1 MGAMDRPA
9 GVVVPAADAVSAVV
23 DAHGVVRAWSSGAA
37 RLLGHEAQEVVG
49 RSAAALAAQDVGA
62 LAAHCAAERCGWHG
76 WLALRHRDGA
86 VIPAEVMAYPAED
99 GGGSTTWLLHA
110 ATAETGGDYHQ
121 LLEWAIDQ
129 SASSLG
135 IYGLDGR
142 VRYVNATVLRDLGV
156 SREDTF
162 GRHLEDIV
170 RQSQALRSDTRLT
183 ESEYEESARSLA
195 RVSELIREVARR
207 NESCRE
213 EVAVPRRGA
222 PRRITW
228 SLDISPVRDPSGAVR
243 GVFVAATDVTEQSL
257 ARQRLNLLNTAG
269 DRIGSTLDVNR
280 TAQELAAT
288 LVPELCDSA
297 TIDLLPEVAAGGEPP
312 AIAPGSPNK
321 SITLRRAAHQSVHE
335 GIPESVVPV
344 GQLGTY
350 PEYSPPARCLLS
362 GRPFVQDLPSP
373 EFERWIDEDPERR
386 KRARAYGYHSVMTVP
401 LRARGT
407 VLGTALLLRSR
418 EESFVQDDVLLAGE
432 LCARAAVSVDNAR
445 RYARERGTALAL
457 QRSLLPQQLHG
468 QVAVHVASRYL
479 PAGGRA
485 GVGGDWFD
493 VIPLSGTRVALVIGD
508 VVGHGL
514 HASATM
520 GRLRTAVR
528 TLADVD
534 LPPDELLTHLDDLVS
549 HLAEQ
554 EGSQEPGEDPTG
566 EIGATCLYAV
576 YDPVSRQCVMA
587 SAGHAPPVIVTPE
600 GTATAIGL
608 SPGPPLGVGGLPF
621 ESVSLEL
628 PVGSLIALYT
638 NGLIDPKNREFDEG
652 QRLLREALAEP
663 SDSLGTTC
671 DRVLRTLLP
680 ERQVDDAAL
689 LVARTRALDAEHVA
703 TIELD
708 QDPALVATA
717 RKAASEQ
724 LIAWNLPEA
733 AFITELVVSE
743 LVTNAIKHAA
753 PPIRLRLIRGETS
766 LICEV
771 SDGSS
776 TAPHLRRA
784 RTFDEGGRGLLLVAQ
799 LSQQWGTRQTPTGK
813 TIWAEQQLP
822 G

>member
-1 MGAMDRPA
+1 MDRPA
-9 GVVVPAADAVSAVV
+9 GVVVPAADAASAVV
-23 DAHGVVRAWSSGAA
+23 DARGVVRAWSPGAA
-37 RLLGHEAQEVVG
+37 RLLGHQAQEVVG
-49 RSAAALAAQDVGA
+49 RSAAGLVAQDVHS
-62 LAAHCAAERCGWHG
+62 LAARCAGERCGWHG

-86 VIPAEVMAYPAED
+86 VVPAEVRAYPAED
-99 GGGSTTWLLHA
+99 GGGTTTWLLHA
-110 ATAETGGDYHQ
+110 GVTQSSADYHR

-135 IYGLDGR
+135 IYDVDAR
-142 VRYVNATVLRDLGV
+142 VRFVNATVLRDLGV
-156 SREDTF
+156 TREDSI
-162 GRHLEDIV
+162 GRHLEEIFRDSEAI
-170 RQSQALRSDTRLT
+170 RTEAGLT
-183 ESEYEESARSLA
+183 DGEFEESVRSLA
-195 RVSELIREVARR
+195 EVSELIREVARR
-207 NESCRE
+207 NE
-213 EVAVPRRGA
+213 PRRQEVSG
-222 PRRITW
+222 PRAGTPGHVTW
-228 SLDISPVRDPSGAVR
+228 SLEISPIRDPGGQVR

-288 LVPELCDSA
+288 LVPELCDFA
-297 TIDLLPEVAAGGEPP
+297 TIDLLPEVAGGGEPP
-312 AIAPGSPNK
+312 AVAPGGT
-321 SITLRRAAHQSVHE
+321 ITLRRAAHQSIHD

-344 GQLGTY
+344 GQLDTY
-350 PEYSPPARCLLS
+350 PDYSPPARCLVT
-362 GRPFVQDLPSP
+362 GRPFVDDLPSP
-373 EFERWIDEDPERR
+373 SFERWIDEDPERR
-386 KRARAYGYHSVMTVP
+386 ERARVYGYHSIMTVP

-407 VLGTALLLRSR
+407 VLGTALMLRSR
-418 EESFVQDDVLLAGE
+418 QDSFVRDDVLLAGE

-468 QVAVHVASRYL
+468 QVAVYVASRYL

-554 EGSQEPGEDPTG
+554 EGVDEPGQDPTG

-587 SAGHAPPVIVTPE
+587 SAGHAPPVIVTP
-600 GTATAIGL
+600 GGAATGVGL

-652 QRLLREALAEP
+652 QHLLREVLAQP

-689 LVARTRALDAEHVA
+689 LLARTRALDAEHVA
-703 TIELD
+703 TIDLD
-708 QDPALVATA
+708 QDPALVASA
-717 RKAASEQ
+717 RKAAGEQ
-724 LIAWNLPEA
+724 LVAWHLPEA

-743 LVTNAIKHAA
+743 LVTNAIKHAS

-822 G
+822 GG